1 MQKSGLV
8 EVHEGTCGVGDG
20 RPSAINDV
28 MGSNYKQTDTYVL
41 VFSDKKT
48 AIFTIMILIGF
59 NSK

>member
-8 EVHEGTCGVGDG
+8 EVHEGTWRVGER

-28 MGSNYKQTDTYVL
+28 MGSNYKQTDTYIL
-41 VFSDKKT
+41 DKKT
-48 AIFTIMILIGF
+48 AIFTIMISTGF